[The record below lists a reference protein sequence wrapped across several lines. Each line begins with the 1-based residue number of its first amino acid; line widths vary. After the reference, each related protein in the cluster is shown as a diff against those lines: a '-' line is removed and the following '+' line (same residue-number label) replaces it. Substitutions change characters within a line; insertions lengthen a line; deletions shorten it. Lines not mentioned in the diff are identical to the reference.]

1 MALPRELRGRG
12 KREDDE
18 PSATDSWAVERPKKD
33 AGWWDRDCTY
43 LAAGRLLAASYEGVQ
58 RNVTRRW

>member
-1 MALPRELRGRG
+1 VG
-12 KREDDE
+12 KREDDGL
-18 PSATDSWAVERPKKD
+18 SATDSRAVERPKKD
-33 AGWWDRDCTY
+33 AGWRDRDCTY